1 MRTIRHLWSRTACS
15 LLVSGLAL
23 GGVESVFADD
33 STDAVGQVTAISGY
47 VVAER
52 PGERPR
58 RLHCQDHVYRGERIV
73 TSDRSRVGVLMD
85 DVYAYLAPSTNLR
98 VDRTP
103 KASSDLT
110 LESGGVRVIDPR
122 NDGTAARLT
131 ALDAS
136 AEVLGNDTEAYIFSE
151 KTGRYAM
158 LCEWDAPLPVVR
170 RDESVLANPGRCV
183 LAKPKEPLYLADAH
197 DERIALP
204 TEDLCDR
211 PIGALDLRLTPD
223 VAAAPLTPWSIA
235 GSAGPGLARATCD
248 AGCPGVVV
256 VVPPPVSPVGGFP
269 GSGP

>member
-1 MRTIRHLWSRTACS
+1 MRHLLRRTACS

-23 GGVESVFADD
+23 CGAESVFADD
-33 STDAVGQVTAISGY
+33 STEAVGQVTAISGL

-52 PGERPR
+52 PGEPPR

-73 TSDRSRVGVLMD
+73 TSDGSRVGVLMD
-85 DVYAYLAPSTNLR
+85 DVYAYLAPSTGVR

-122 NDGTAARLT
+122 NDGTEARLT

-136 AEVLGNDTEAYIFSE
+136 AQVLGNDTEAYIFSE

-204 TEDLCDR
+204 TDDLCDR
-211 PIGALDLRLTPD
+211 LVGALDYGLTPD
-223 VAAAPLTPWSIA
+223 VAAAPLAPWSIS
-235 GSAGPGLARATCD
+235 GTVGPGLARATCD

-256 VVPPPVSPVGGFP
+256 VVPPPIHGGFP

>member
-1 MRTIRHLWSRTACS
+1 MRIIRHLWSRTACS

-23 GGVESVFADD
+23 GGAESVFADD
-33 STDAVGQVTAISGY
+33 STEAVGQVTAISGY

-58 RLHCQDHVYRGERIV
+58 RLRCQDHVYRGERIV

-85 DVYAYLAPSTNLR
+85 DVYAYLAANTAVR

-136 AEVLGNDTEAYIFSE
+136 AQVLGNDTEAYLFSE

-158 LCEWDAPLPVVR
+158 LCEWDAPLPVAR
-170 RDESVLANPGRCV
+170 RDESVLANPGKCV

-204 TEDLCDR
+204 MEDLCDR
-211 PIGALDLRLTPD
+211 PIRALDLRLTPD

-256 VVPPPVSPVGGFP
+256 VVPPPVTGPFP
-269 GSGP
+269 GSP